1 MNRLTLLSL
10 LCLLSFFF
18 LSLCVVVT
26 QFNNSYV
33 TLNFDELLLVQINQ
47 SAIFLPSIMNNFML
61 IITFYGR
68 EIFWPIVLIL
78 LVVLGGKE
86 GKKTALI
93 TGLSM
98 LLLIPVISITKDL
111 VERDRPNL
119 EITEFTIN
127 TNTFSFPS
135 GHAALVSAGVAGVS
149 VMFRGTTKRT
159 ILSIFLASEA
169 ALVCISRIYLG
180 VHYPLDIVG
189 GILLGAGFSF
199 VMIRLFNLLYPKI
212 HFLNK
217 KLG

>member
-1 MNRLTLLSL
+1 MNRLTLLSI
-10 LCLLSFFF
+10 LCWLSFLF
-18 LSLCVVVT
+18 LTIYVVLN
-26 QFNNSYV
+26 QFNNSFV
-33 TLNFDELLLVQINQ
+33 TLNFDEIFLLQINQ
-47 SAIFLPSIMNNFML
+47 TAIFLPSVIDNFMY
-61 IITFYGR
+61 IITLYGR
-68 EIFWPIVLIL
+68 EIFWPVVLIL
-78 LVVLGGKE
+78 LFIFGGKE

-93 TGLSM
+93 TGLTM
-98 LLLIPVISITKDL
+98 ILLIPVLSITKDI

-149 VMFRGTTKRT
+149 VMFRGKTKRT
-159 ILSIFLASEA
+159 ILSMVLASEA

-180 VHYPLDIVG
+180 VHYPLDVIG

-199 VMIRLFNLLYPKI
+199 FIVRLFNLLYPKI
-212 HFLNK
+212 NFLNK